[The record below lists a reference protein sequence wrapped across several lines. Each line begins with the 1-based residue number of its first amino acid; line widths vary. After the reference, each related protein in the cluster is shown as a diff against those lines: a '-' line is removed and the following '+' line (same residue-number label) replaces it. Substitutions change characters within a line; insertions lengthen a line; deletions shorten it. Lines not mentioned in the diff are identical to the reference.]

1 MTRSEKALQRRAE
14 KRNLSVDDM
23 KEIEASSFHKKK
35 RIEVNKLQNN
45 QTITIPST
53 AIRKKEQSFVPK
65 ESNKKN
71 MPIAI
76 SGEIQQPQ
84 KSGGDRWVCNAC
96 NNSNLCRISTTH
108 CNRCQ
113 RLRSEVIQQEKK
125 PQESEVTVMTS
136 DEKKNSLEKKSQ
148 EIVQISKSVKPKKKR
163 EKKKKTESVW
173 ACPPATQERIEENM
187 KLRTLYE
194 NPETRDQ
201 LSPEERERAR
211 VLVERSERKKNKK
224 ATKVV

>member
-14 KRNLSVDDM
+14 KRNLSVEDM
-23 KEIEASSFHKKK
+23 KEIEASSFNKKK
-35 RIEVNKLQNN
+35 RIEVNSLQQNN
-45 QTITIPST
+45 QTIAIPST
-53 AIRKKEQSFVPK
+53 TVIKRKEQSLVSK
-65 ESNKKN
+65 ESNKKG

-76 SGEIQQPQ
+76 SGEIQQ
-84 KSGGDRWVCNAC
+84 KSGDRWICNAC

-125 PQESEVTVMTS
+125 SLESEVRVLTS
-136 DEKKNSLEKKSQ
+136 SEKKNSLEKNSQ
-148 EIVQISKSVKPKKKR
+148 EIVPISKSVKPKKKR
-163 EKKKKTESVW
+163 EKKKKTESIW

-194 NPETRDQ
+194 SPETRDQ

-224 ATKVV
+224 ATKGV